1 MDPENARALLLR
13 RGIELAR
20 NDPLLTFVLL
30 NDVVLKGVLNPMFAA
45 DTKDMQAILRDKG
58 IRISD
63 DDPIFALLALNG
75 IVLYLS
81 IDKVRRA
88 QVKIGSAS
96 RSAIYLKTL
105 TATAFV
111 VGFGVGVFFGLNHIE
126 TSLVFSA
133 VIGCVLGIALGALG
147 VVLVD
152 KTNFQYKRKT
162 K

>member
-1 MDPENARALLLR
+1 MIDLETARALLLR

-20 NDPLLTFVLL
+20 NDSLLTFVLL
-30 NDVVLKGVLNPMFAA
+30 NDVVLKGVLNPLFAA

-75 IVLYLS
+75 IVLNHS
-81 IDKVRRA
+81 IDTVRRVQA
-88 QVKIGSAS
+88 KIGSAS
-96 RSAIYLKTL
+96 RSAIYVKTL

-111 VGFGVGVFFGLNHIE
+111 LGFGVGVIFGINHIE

-133 VIGCVLGIALGALG
+133 TIGCVLGIALGAFGTLLIG
-147 VVLVD
+147 
-152 KTNFQYKRKT
+152 K
-162 K
+162 